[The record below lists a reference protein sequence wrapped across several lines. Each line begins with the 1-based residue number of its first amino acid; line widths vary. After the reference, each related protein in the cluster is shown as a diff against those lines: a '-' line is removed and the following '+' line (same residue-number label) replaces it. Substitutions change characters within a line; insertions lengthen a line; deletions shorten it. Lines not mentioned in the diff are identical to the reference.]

1 MAGEFDV
8 NLLLL
13 VNFKSEIEGLR
24 SVFTD
29 LRLQISGLGEEFVLD
44 IDPE

>member
-1 MAGEFDV
+1 MAGGLDV
-8 NLLLL
+8 NPLLL
-13 VNFKSEIEGLR
+13 VSFKSEIEALR